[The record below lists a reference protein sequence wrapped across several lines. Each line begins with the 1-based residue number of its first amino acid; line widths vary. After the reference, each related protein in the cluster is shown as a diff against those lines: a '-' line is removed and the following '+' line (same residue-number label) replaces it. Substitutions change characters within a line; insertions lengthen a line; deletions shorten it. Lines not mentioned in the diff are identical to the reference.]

1 MKRLPVFISTK
12 TAAGFLKLG
21 VYQIIGG
28 VIGILFI
35 GMAGWSVALINTWV
49 ALLLLLAFLLFGY
62 SILCGILLVMTK
74 EAVLKLSQINQA
86 LQLISWTILGFSFKY
101 VAGVFVSVGFD
112 LTEAFKFNFNLGVSG
127 FEFNFH
133 RETERFE
140 LNFNL
145 MAIYLLYY
153 TVMLDKKIKKET
165 ELHEFSEIGEPGN
178 P

>member
-1 MKRLPVFISTK
+1 MKSLPIFISNK

-21 VYQIIGG
+21 VYQIVGG

-35 GMAGWSVALINTWV
+35 GMAGWKVALINTWV

-74 EAVLKLSQINQA
+74 EAALKLSLTNQA
-86 LQLISWTILGFSFKY
+86 LQLVSWAILGFSFKY
-101 VAGVFVSVGFD
+101 VAGVFVSVGLD
-112 LTEAFKFNFNLGVSG
+112 LTDAFKFNFNVGVSG

-133 RETERFE
+133 QDAERFE
-140 LNFNL
+140 INFNL
-145 MAIYLLYY
+145 MALYLLYY
-153 TVMLDKKIKKET
+153 TVNLDKKIKKET
-165 ELHEFSEIGEPGN
+165 ELHEFSEIGESGN